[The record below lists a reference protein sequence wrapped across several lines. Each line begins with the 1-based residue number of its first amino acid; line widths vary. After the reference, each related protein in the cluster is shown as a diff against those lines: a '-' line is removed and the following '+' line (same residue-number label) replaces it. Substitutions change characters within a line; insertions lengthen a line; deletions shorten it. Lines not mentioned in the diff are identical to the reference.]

1 MSVDPIRGGDFSVG
15 DVLARAW
22 NIFIGN
28 IVFFVSVT
36 LLIYLIIGVGIGV
49 IAGLAFLLGVSGG
62 MDLLIGI
69 GIAAAVIVVI
79 LLFIVLNTVGEAV
92 LLLGAFQRLRGEPLR
107 VNEALK
113 RAFARFFPLFGLG
126 ILSGLAVM
134 VGFVLVIVPGVI
146 LLVMWAV
153 AVPACVVEGLGPIES
168 MSRSSALTKGHRW
181 KVFGL
186 LLVLWFI
193 NGIGSQFF
201 TTLLGAV
208 SETLASVGS
217 YIWLAVWTAL
227 WNCVLI
233 MTYHDLR
240 VAKEGIDTGQVAA
253 IFD

>member
-15 DVLARAW
+15 DVLARSW

-28 IVFFVSVT
+28 IVFFLSVT
-36 LLIYLIIGVGIGV
+36 LLIYLVIGIGIGV
-49 IAGLAFLLGVSGG
+49 IVGLAFLLGVGG
-62 MDLLIGI
+62 GVEWLIGI
-69 GIAAAVIVVI
+69 GIFVAAIVVV
-79 LLFIVLNTVGEAV
+79 LLFVALNTVGEAV

-107 VNEALK
+107 VNQALQ
-113 RAFARFFPLFGLG
+113 RAFARFFPLLGLG
-126 ILSGLAVM
+126 ILAGLAVM

-153 AVPACVVEGLGPIES
+153 AVPACIVEGLGPIES
-168 MSRSSALTKGHRW
+168 KSRSSALTKGHRW

-193 NGIGSQFF
+193 NGIGNQFF
-201 TTLLGAV
+201 ETLLGAV
-208 SETLASVGS
+208 SETLAFVGS
-217 YIWLAVWTAL
+217 YIWLAAWTAL

-240 VAKEGIDTGQVAA
+240 VAKEGIDTEQIAA